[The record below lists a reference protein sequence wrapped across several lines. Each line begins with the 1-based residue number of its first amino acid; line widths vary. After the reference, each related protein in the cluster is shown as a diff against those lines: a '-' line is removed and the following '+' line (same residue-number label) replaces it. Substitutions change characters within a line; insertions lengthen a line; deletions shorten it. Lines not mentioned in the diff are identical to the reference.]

1 VPRAGYRITSDV
13 LLQEVA
19 GEAVLLN
26 LKDGVYFSLD
36 EVGARMILLF
46 REHNDLD
53 LVVAALE
60 AEYEA
65 PGDQIR
71 GDMVRLLEEMV
82 LHGLVERVDTTG

>member
-1 VPRAGYRITSDV
+1 LTQADYRITEDV

-26 LKDGVYFSLD
+26 LKDGVYFTLD
-36 EVGARMILLF
+36 EIGARMIRLF

-53 LVVAALE
+53 LAVAALE
-60 AEYEA
+60 GEYEA
-65 PGDQIR
+65 SRDQIR

-82 LHGLVERVDTTG
+82 LHGLVERVDTKG